1 MRGSQN
7 YESNRFGEDVAVN
20 RGANGRVFK
29 NKISAAQWLES
40 LR

>member
-20 RGANGRVFK
+20 RVANGRVFK
-29 NKISAAQWLES
+29 DEMSAAPWLES